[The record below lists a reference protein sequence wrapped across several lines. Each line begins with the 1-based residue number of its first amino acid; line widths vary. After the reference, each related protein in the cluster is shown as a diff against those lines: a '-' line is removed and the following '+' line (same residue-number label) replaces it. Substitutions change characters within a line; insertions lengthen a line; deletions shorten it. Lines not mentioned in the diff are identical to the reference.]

1 MIRLCIFDLD
11 GTTVNSLKSIAHF
24 ANETLKEF
32 GLKTFEVDEY
42 RHLAGG
48 GAKKLIANLI
58 NENKA
63 DIALLDDMV
72 SDWLS
77 RYEKNAFYLTEP
89 YEGINDMLKQLKDM
103 GIKTAIVTNKSERVA
118 SSIIK
123 GAFGELGDLIDIA
136 ISEHPGMV
144 LKPEPDELLNVGKI
158 YGIPMSETMYIGDHG
173 IDMQT
178 GKNAGAY
185 ACGVTWGFHTKEHL
199 LDEGADFIAE
209 TPNELI
215 DIINKINKEKSK

>member
-24 ANETLKEF
+24 ANETLTAF
-32 GLKTFEVDEY
+32 GLKTFDVDDY
-42 RHLAGG
+42 RYLAGG
-48 GAKKLIANLI
+48 GARKLMTNLI
-58 NENKA
+58 NANQA
-63 DIALLDDMV
+63 DINLLDDMV

-89 YEGINDMLKQLKDM
+89 YEGISDMLRQLKNM
-103 GIKTAIVTNKSERVA
+103 GIKTAIVTNKSQRVA
-118 SSIIK
+118 SSIIT
-123 GAFGELGDLIDIA
+123 GAFGEPGELIDTA

-158 YGIPMSETMYIGDHG
+158 YDIPMSDTMYIGDHG
-173 IDMQT
+173 IDMRT

-185 ACGVTWGFHTKEHL
+185 ACGVTWGFHSKEHL

-209 TPNELI
+209 SPNDLI
-215 DIINKINKEKSK
+215 DIINKINKENRK